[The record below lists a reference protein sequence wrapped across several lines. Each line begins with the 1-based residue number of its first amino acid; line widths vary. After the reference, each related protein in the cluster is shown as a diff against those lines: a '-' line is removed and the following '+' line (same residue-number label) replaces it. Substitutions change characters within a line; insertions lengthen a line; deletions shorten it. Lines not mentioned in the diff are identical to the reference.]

1 MFYRDAFSLSEL
13 CDVAWALLRLKS
25 GNAPAT
31 RAGLLGDDRL
41 FALFKRVEDLVLS
54 DATALKHAA
63 APSAVARASPTWRI
77 PCPSPTTPRAGP
89 CRRSQAV

>member
-1 MFYRDAFSLSEL
+1 MFYRDVFSLSEL

-31 RAGLLGDDRL
+31 RGGLLGDDRL

-54 DATALKHAA
+54 DAAALKHLR
-63 APSAVARASPTWRI
+63 P
-77 PCPSPTTPRAGP
+77 
-89 CRRSQAV
+89 